1 MVDLSTK
8 YLGLKLRN
16 PIVVGSSGLTNTIE
30 GVDECYK
37 AGAGAVVL
45 KSIFEEQ
52 IIAEAAELADESGA
66 SYWHTEAAD
75 YIRSYGRE
83 NAVDY
88 YEDLIRQTKRD
99 TKIPII
105 ASVHC
110 VSSGRWTEFASR
122 FEKAGADALE
132 LNIYVFPADPLRQTA
147 RANEDVYIDI
157 LTEVKK
163 HVNVPIVVK
172 IGYSFSSLPEMA
184 LKLQSAGANGL
195 VLFNRFYP
203 FDIDVEKMTIAPGP
217 PLSTPSEL
225 STSLR
230 WVSILSGFVSCDIA
244 ASTGV
249 HDGRAVVKQLLA
261 GANVVEVCS
270 VLYQK
275 GVDHLSV
282 IVGELESWMEKHDYT
297 TVSEFQGTM
306 SREMSSNPAA
316 HERVQ
321 FMKATTPR

>member
-8 YLGLKLRN
+8 YLGLEL
-16 PIVVGSSGLTNTIE
+16 PSPVIAGSSGLTNTIE
-30 GVDECYK
+30 GVIEC
-37 AGAGAVVL
+37 AEMGAGAVVL

-52 IIAEAAELADESGA
+52 ILAESAELADSSGS
-66 SYWHTEAAD
+66 SYWHAEAAD
-75 YIRSYGRE
+75 YIQAYGRE

-88 YEDLIRQTKRD
+88 YEDLIRASKRE
-99 TKIPII
+99 TAIPVI

-147 RANEDVYIDI
+147 RANEDVYTEI
-157 LTEVKK
+157 LTAVKK
-163 HVNVPIVVK
+163 RVAIPVSVK
-172 IGYSFSSLPEMA
+172 IGSSFSSLPEMA
-184 LKLQSAGANGL
+184 LKLQTAGADGL

-203 FDIDVEKMTIAPGP
+203 FDIDVEKMKIAPGP

-225 STSLR
+225 SNPLR
-230 WVSILSGFVSCDIA
+230 WVSILSGFVKCDIA

-261 GANVVEVCS
+261 GADAVEVCS

-275 GVDHLSV
+275 GVDHLAEIIREVS
-282 IVGELESWMEKHDYT
+282 EWMESHGHSAIADFHGK
-297 TVSEFQGTM
+297 M
-306 SREMSSNPAA
+306 SRGMSSNPAA

>member
-8 YLGLKLRN
+8 YLGLELGN
-16 PIVVGSSGLTNTIE
+16 PVVVGSSGLTNTVE
-30 GVDECYK
+30 GVVEC
-37 AGAGAVVL
+37 AGAGAGAIVL

-52 IIAEAAELADESGA
+52 IIAESSELANASGA

-88 YEDLIRQTKRD
+88 YEALIRVSKSETS
-99 TKIPII
+99 IPII

-122 FEKAGADALE
+122 FEAAGADALE

-147 RANEDVYIDI
+147 RENEQVYIDI
-157 LTEVKK
+157 VEAVRR
-163 HVNVPIVVK
+163 HVSIPVSVK
-172 IGYSFSSLPEMA
+172 IGTSFSSLPEMA
-184 LKLQSAGANGL
+184 LRLQQAGVAGL

-203 FDIDVEKMTIAPGP
+203 FDIDVEKRKVAPGA
-217 PLSTPSEL
+217 PLSSPSEI

-230 WVSILSGFVSCDIA
+230 WVSILSGLVKCDIA

-249 HDGRAVVKQLLA
+249 HDGVAVVKQLLA
-261 GANVVEVCS
+261 GADTVEVCS

-275 GVDHLSV
+275 GVDHL
-282 IVGELESWMEKHDYT
+282 T
-297 TVSEFQGTM
+297 TIIREAEEWM
-306 SREMSSNPAA
+306 SRHGYASVSDFRGAMSQEMSSNPAA

-321 FMKATTPR
+321 FMKATRRP

>member
-1 MVDLSTK
+1 MVDLSTR

-30 GVDECYK
+30 GVDECAR

-52 IIAEAAELADESGA
+52 ILAESTELADSSGA

-88 YEDLIRQTKRD
+88 YENLIRSAKRD
-99 TKIPII
+99 TSIPII

-110 VSSGRWTEFASR
+110 VSSGRWTEFAAR

-132 LNIYVFPADPLRQTA
+132 LNVYVFPADPLRQTA

-157 LTEVKK
+157 LTSVKR
-163 HVNVPIVVK
+163 HVSIPVSVK
-172 IGYSFSSLPEMA
+172 IGSSFSSLPEMA
-184 LKLQSAGANGL
+184 LKLQTAGARGL

-203 FDIDVEKMTIAPGP
+203 FDIDVEKMKITPGP

-225 STSLR
+225 SNSLR
-230 WVSILSGFVSCDIA
+230 WVSILSGFVTCDIA

-249 HDGRAVVKQLLA
+249 HDGQAVIKQLLA
-261 GANVVEVCS
+261 GADAVEVCS

-275 GVDHLSV
+275 GVDHLAN
-282 IVGELESWMEKHDYT
+282 IVSEVEDWMEKHGHT
-297 TVSEFQGTM
+297 AVSDFRGTM